1 MTILD
6 GKKAAESVYEE
17 LARAINPRRPP
28 SIVMVLVGENA
39 PSLAY
44 VTMKKKAAE
53 RLGMR
58 SHVIAL
64 PSSITEETLLAEI
77 DILNKGSFDGILVQM
92 PLPAHINTQ
101 KIICSIDPQKD
112 VDGLHPYNAGLL
124 SLGQTE
130 GFIPCTPLGI
140 RYLLNYYQVPL
151 AGKHVVILGRSNL
164 VGRPLA
170 ALLSQKALGGNSTV
184 TLAHSQSSNLQEI
197 CLSADILVA
206 AMGSPLFV
214 KEEMV
219 EKGTTV
225 IDVGI
230 SRHAGKIVGDVDF
243 AAVQHKCHAI
253 TPVPGGIGPMTI
265 AMLLSN
271 TFKSCSQRKS
281 AKLLSTF

>member
-6 GKKAAESVYEE
+6 GKKAAESVYKE
-17 LARAINPRRPP
+17 LISSINLERPP

-39 PSLAY
+39 PSLSY

-58 SHVIAL
+58 SHVVAL
-64 PSSITEETLLAEI
+64 PDSITEEALIEEI
-77 DILNKGSFDGILVQM
+77 AALNKSPFDGILVQM
-92 PLPAHINTQ
+92 PLPIHINTQ
-101 KIICSIDPQKD
+101 RVICSIDPQKD

-130 GFIPCTPLGI
+130 GFVPCTPLGI
-140 RYLLNYYQVPL
+140 QYLLNYYQIPL
-151 AGKHVVILGRSNL
+151 NGKHVVILGRSNL

-170 ALLSQKALGGNSTV
+170 TLLSQKALGGNSTV

-206 AMGSPLFV
+206 AIGSPLFV
-214 KEEMV
+214 KEKMV
-219 EKGTTV
+219 RKGATV

-230 SRHAGKIVGDVDF
+230 SRHEGKIVGDVDF
-243 AAVQHKCHAI
+243 VAVHPKCHAI
-253 TPVPGGIGPMTI
+253 TPVPGGVGPMTI

-271 TFKSCSQRKS
+271 TLKSSLK
-281 AKLLSTF
+281 K

>member
-6 GKKAAESVYEE
+6 GKKAAESVYKE
-17 LARAINPRRPP
+17 LARSINPQKPP

-39 PSLAY
+39 PSLSY
-44 VTMKKKAAE
+44 VAMKKKAAE

-58 SHVIAL
+58 SHVIHL
-64 PSSITEETLLAEI
+64 PPSITEEALLAEI
-77 DILNKGSFDGILVQM
+77 ALLNKSSFDGILVQM
-92 PLPAHINTQ
+92 PLPSHINTQ
-101 KIICSIDPQKD
+101 KIICSIAPEKD

-124 SLGQTE
+124 ALGQTE
-130 GFIPCTPLGI
+130 GFVPCTPLGI
-140 RYLLNYYQVPL
+140 HYLLNYYQIPL
-151 AGKHVVILGRSNL
+151 NGKHVVILGRSNL

-170 ALLSQKALGGNSTV
+170 TLLSQKALGGNSTV
-184 TLAHSQSSNLQEI
+184 TLAHSQSHDLQKI

-219 EKGTTV
+219 KEGATV

-230 SRHAGKIVGDVDF
+230 TRCEGKIVGDVDF
-243 AAVQHKCHAI
+243 AAVQTKCHAI
-253 TPVPGGIGPMTI
+253 TPVPGGVGPMTI

-271 TFKSCSQRKS
+271 TLKSTS
-281 AKLLSTF
+281 